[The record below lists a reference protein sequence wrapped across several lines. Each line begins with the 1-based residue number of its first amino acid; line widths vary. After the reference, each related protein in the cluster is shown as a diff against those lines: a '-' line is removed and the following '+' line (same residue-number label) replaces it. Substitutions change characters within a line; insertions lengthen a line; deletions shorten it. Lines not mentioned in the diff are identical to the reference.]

1 MSEKGNESSSVLVT
15 ASINH
20 ICDELKL
27 VAIVRTKCIE
37 VCTMIMPKQV
47 ASITK
52 TLANSIACA
61 IVSIVH
67 EESRRGGRV
76 DRHLPDRI
84 IGSVFKFN
92 AGSIVYNKR
101 IVNHVIAGDDAKLAG
116 MITT

>member
-1 MSEKGNESSSVLVT
+1 MSENGNESSSVLVT

-27 VAIVRTKCIE
+27 VAIVRTRCID
-37 VCTMIMPKQV
+37 VCNRIMPKQV
-47 ASITK
+47 ARITK

-84 IGSVFKFN
+84 IGSVFKFD
-92 AGSIVYNKR
+92 AVSVVYNKR
-101 IVNHVIAGDDAKLAG
+101 IVTHVIAGNAAKLAG
-116 MITT
+116 IITT

>member
-1 MSEKGNESSSVLVT
+1 
-15 ASINH
+15 
-20 ICDELKL
+20 
-27 VAIVRTKCIE
+27 
-37 VCTMIMPKQV
+37 MPKQI

-67 EESRRGGRV
+67 EESMRGGRV

-101 IVNHVIAGDDAKLAG
+101 IVNHVIAGDATKLAG
-116 MITT
+116 IITT